1 MTARNSLAAAVAVCA
16 LAAPATAAAQDPDL
30 AQMTL
35 GRADLPAGTSVQSE
49 GQLTLDDGTPLYF
62 RDFKLAR
69 RSGFARLDASVVLA
83 KNAGD
88 ATQLLDATR
97 SLLRD
102 RPTARLL
109 ARATAA
115 ELGVNARR
123 VQVGKPRPLHVG
135 DGGFTV
141 NIRANRKV
149 AIAVGIFRLDR
160 ALAEIDA
167 RGARGKSKLLKRTR
181 AVLRVSAERARHG
194 LSPVSLTPPTI
205 AGGTTVGA
213 LLQST
218 PGTWGAA
225 TKPTSF
231 RYVWQ
236 RCDAAGTCA
245 AISGA
250 TQPSYTVAAG
260 DVGFTLRVV
269 VTAANAVGQTT
280 AVSAPTAPIPSTTGG

>member
-1 MTARNSLAAAVAVCA
+1 MSARTSVAAAVTACA
-16 LAAPATAAAQDPDL
+16 LIAPATAAATGPDL

-35 GRADLPAGTSVQSE
+35 GRTDLPAGTSVEAE
-49 GQLTLDDGTPLYF
+49 GMVKLDRATSMYY

-69 RSGFARLDASVVLA
+69 RSGFARLEASVVLA
-83 KNAGD
+83 RTADD
-88 ATQLLDATR
+88 AALLLDVTR
-97 SLLRD
+97 SLMRD
-102 RPTARLL
+102 GASAREL

-115 ELGVNARR
+115 ELGVDARR
-123 VQVGKPRPLHVG
+123 VRVSKPRRLGVG
-135 DGGFTV
+135 DGGFIVKIHV
-141 NIRANRKV
+141 NRTI
-149 AIAVGIFRLDR
+149 AIDVGLFQLDR
-160 ALAEIDA
+160 TVAEVDA
-167 RGARGKSKLLKRTR
+167 RGARGKTGLLRRTR
-181 AVLRVSAERARHG
+181 TLLRVQRDLIRHG

-205 AGGTTVGA
+205 AGTPAVGA

-231 RYVWQ
+231 RYAWQ
-236 RCDAAGTCA
+236 RCNVAGTCVP
-245 AISGA
+245 ISGA

-280 AVSAPTAPIPSTTGG
+280 AVSAPTAPVPSATGG